1 VKEKVPTSVPEVT
14 VKFTFLLAPGARVK
28 LVWLKTPVG
37 PPVTSAGELTVTKP
51 VMPPRLVT
59 VTMENA
65 LVKAVPASTVKE
77 VGFAA
82 TEKSTT

>member
-1 VKEKVPTSVPEVT
+1 
-14 VKFTFLLAPGARVK
+14 
-28 LVWLKTPVG
+28 
-37 PPVTSAGELTVTKP
+37 
-51 VMPPRLVT
+51 MPPRLVT

-65 LVKAVPASTVKE
+65 LVKAVPASNVKE